1 MSPTYL
7 AEGTLGDSYL
17 NYVEPA
23 LSEKGPS
30 EPVVLQK
37 NRNFQIKK
45 IERVFSSLA
54 SKGNF
59 PGAERKDIV
68 R

>member
-37 NRNFQIKK
+37 NRDFQIKK
-45 IERVFSSLA
+45 IGSHRKVIFQGR
-54 SKGNF
+54 KG
-59 PGAERKDIV
+59 KT
-68 R
+68 

>member
-7 AEGTLGDSYL
+7 TEGTLGDSYL

-30 EPVVLQK
+30 ELVVLQK
-37 NRNFQIKK
+37 NRDFQIKK
-45 IERVFSSLA
+45 IERLARERSFSRGG
-54 SKGNF
+54 K
-59 PGAERKDIV
+59 ERHSEIA
-68 R
+68 

>member
-7 AEGTLGDSYL
+7 TEGTLGDSYL

-30 EPVVLQK
+30 ELVVLQK
-37 NRNFQIKK
+37 NRDFQIKK
-45 IERVFSSLA
+45 IERLARIERSFSRGG
-54 SKGNF
+54 K
-59 PGAERKDIV
+59 ERHSEIA
-68 R
+68 